1 MGQDD
6 NRRILLIDDTPAI
19 HDDFRK
25 ILVSEK
31 SPSGMEQM
39 EAALFGAT
47 ARSALPKFEL
57 ECAYQGQEGLALL
70 RQALQADLPYAVA
83 FVDMRMP
90 PGWNGVQTIEHLW
103 QADPRLQVVIC
114 TAYADQSWDEVLD
127 RLAVGDRLLI
137 LKKPFDAVEVRQLAS
152 ALSAKWNAS
161 RQAELKMAQLE
172 KLVRVRNCQLE
183 SLNLDLLRARD
194 AVKAASRVKSEFLA
208 NMSHEIRTPMNALL
222 GMTHLALQTELTPR
236 QQQYLET
243 AKGAAE
249 SLMQTINDILDFSI
263 MESGKLELQLSEFLL
278 AEVLERLSAV
288 MAEKAQLKQLQLEI
302 DLPAGLPP
310 LIGDHYRLG
319 QVLINLCDNAVKFTE
334 AGQVAVRVRVTGQ
347 SPGRIT
353 LRFSVSDTGTGIGPE
368 QMEKLFQPFSQLD
381 ASSTRK
387 NGGTGM
393 GLAISRELVEL
404 MGGELFLASQAG
416 KGSEFSFCVELGAG
430 RSAPLPSPDTVWQ
443 QGEAP
448 WHQLPGISVA
458 DGLCY
463 CGDNSELYRDLLIN
477 FLETRAGSTAEIEAE
492 LARGERQS
500 AARAAHS
507 ITSVAGT
514 IGAKGLSEAA
524 RALEKGILAAEPEA
538 VGRLLG
544 QFDRQ
549 LTEVL
554 ASLKSH
560 LGGAPAGS
568 TALPQKGPSLE
579 PEAVRGMLDQ
589 MTALFDCD
597 LERALALKEQLHA
610 ELAGTIVA
618 QEFARMERL
627 IGNFDFEGASKSRE
641 RIDSILATAREQAPG
656 DNLVRLREE

>member
-25 ILVSEK
+25 ILVRAE
-31 SPSGMEQM
+31 SPSDMEQM
-39 EAALFGAT
+39 EAVLFGAT
-47 ARSALPKFEL
+47 ARSALPEFEL

-70 RQALQADLPYAVA
+70 REALLAEKPYAVA

-90 PGWNGVQTIEHLW
+90 PGWNGVQTIEQLW

-114 TAYADQSWDEVLD
+114 TAYADQSRDEVLN

-161 RQAELKMAQLE
+161 RQGELKMAQLE
-172 KLVRVRNCQLE
+172 KLVRLRNCQLE

-194 AVKAASRVKSEFLA
+194 AAKAASLVKSEFLA

-236 QQQYLET
+236 QQQYLDT
-243 AKGAAE
+243 ARGAAE
-249 SLMQTINDILDFSI
+249 SLMQTINDILDFTV
-263 MESGKLELQLSEFLL
+263 MESGKLELELSEFLL

-302 DLPAGLPP
+302 ELPPAGLPP

-319 QVLINLCDNAVKFTE
+319 QVLINLCDNAVKFTDS
-334 AGQVAVRVRVTGQ
+334 GQVTVRVRVTGQ
-347 SPGRIT
+347 RPDRLT
-353 LRFSVSDTGTGIGPE
+353 LCFSVSDTGIGIGPE

-404 MGGELFLASQAG
+404 MGGELVVASQAG
-416 KGSEFSFCVELGAG
+416 KGSEFSFRVALGAG
-430 RSAPLPSPDTVWQ
+430 RSARLPGHDTARQ
-443 QGEAP
+443 KGEAP
-448 WHQLPGISVA
+448 WHALPGISVA

-463 CGDNSELYRDLLIN
+463 CCDNSELYRDLLIN
-477 FLETRAGSTAEIEAE
+477 FLESRAGSTKEIAAE

-507 ITSVAGT
+507 MTSVAGT

-524 RALEKGILAAEPEA
+524 RALEKGIIAAEPEA
-538 VGRLLG
+538 VERLLE

-549 LTEVL
+549 LTEVV
-554 ASLKSH
+554 ASLRSR

-568 TALPQKGPSLE
+568 AALPKKVTSIE
-579 PEAVRGMLDQ
+579 PEAVRDMLDQ
-589 MTALFDCD
+589 MTALFDSD
-597 LERALALKEQLHA
+597 LDRALALKEQLHA
-610 ELAGTIVA
+610 ELEGTIVA

-627 IGNFDFEGASKSRE
+627 IEKFDFEGASKSRE
-641 RIDSILATAREQAPG
+641 RIDSILALAREQG
-656 DNLVRLREE
+656 Q